1 LEQGGNDVNPL
12 GEIGHRPWWETRWY
26 VAALIALAFVPL
38 LYPKVPPL
46 VDLLG
51 HMGRY
56 RVELDL
62 AHSPELQRYF
72 DFRWQLIGNLGVDL
86 LIIPLAKLFG
96 LELAVKL
103 IAMAIPPMT
112 VAGFLW
118 VAREVHHR
126 LPPTAALALPFAFSH
141 PFLFGFLNFTL
152 SMALALLA
160 FGLWLRLGRL
170 GKTRLRAM
178 LFIPISFVIFI
189 CHTFGWGALGL
200 LCFSAEA
207 VRQHDKGTSWWR
219 AGLKAA
225 LHAAVMA
232 GPVLLMLAWRS
243 EVSGAPTKGWFEW
256 ERKGLWLLWSLR
268 DRWQLIDTS
277 ILTLIGLTGIAALG
291 SRWFVLSRNLAF
303 SAFVLSLTFLALPWM
318 VFGSAYADMR
328 LAPYSL
334 AILLLAIRAKD
345 DPPRDFSLVLAVIA
359 SALAFGKF
367 AVTTAS
373 LAIGGDRQEK
383 QLAALEHV
391 ERGAPLVFLVG
402 QPCTNTWPLFRPSH
416 LGAMA
421 IVRRHAFSNEQWS
434 VEGAN
439 LLKVRFPEA
448 GWFRADPSQMVSSAT
463 CLERRSPPVD
473 QIMRLIPRDAFD
485 YVWVVDV
492 PPFDPKSLA
501 GYHLVWS
508 SDGSSL
514 FAKDRLRGKD
524 KA

>member
-1 LEQGGNDVNPL
+1 
-12 GEIGHRPWWETRWY
+12 
-26 VAALIALAFVPL
+26 
-38 LYPKVPPL
+38 
-46 VDLLG
+46 
-51 HMGRY
+51 
-56 RVELDL
+56 
-62 AHSPELQRYF
+62 
-72 DFRWQLIGNLGVDL
+72 
-86 LIIPLAKLFG
+86 
-96 LELAVKL
+96 
-103 IAMAIPPMT
+103 
-112 VAGFLW
+112 
-118 VAREVHHR
+118 
-126 LPPTAALALPFAFSH
+126 
-141 PFLFGFLNFTL
+141 
-152 SMALALLA
+152 
-160 FGLWLRLGRL
+160 
-170 GKTRLRAM
+170 
-178 LFIPISFVIFI
+178 
-189 CHTFGWGALGL
+189 
-200 LCFSAEA
+200 
-207 VRQHDKGTSWWR
+207 
-219 AGLKAA
+219 
-225 LHAAVMA
+225 
-232 GPVLLMLAWRS
+232 
-243 EVSGAPTKGWFEW
+243 
-256 ERKGLWLLWSLR
+256 
-268 DRWQLIDTS
+268 
-277 ILTLIGLTGIAALG
+277 
-291 SRWFVLSRNLAF
+291 
-303 SAFVLSLTFLALPWM
+303 
-318 VFGSAYADMR
+318 MR